1 MFSCCSGLSPSVHMK
16 GGQTEAFYEKKR
28 LSHEFK
34 NNTDVTSVIIS
45 AVQYKSISATDF
57 QTGIV
62 NSFISK
68 FVVGKEELNMKRLL
82 TGDRPTGRM
91 HIGHYVGSLA
101 NRVKLQDEFDCF
113 FIIADYQA
121 ITTHFNKTFELE
133 SNIKEVLTDWLA
145 VGINPDKSTFFIQ
158 SAVPQ
163 LAELTVIF
171 SMAVTVP
178 RLYRNPTIKEEIKE
192 RGLGENVTYG
202 FLGYPISQAADV
214 LAFRPHAVPVGDDQ
228 APILELTREI
238 AKRFNKQFGG
248 VFPMPTTIVPTNIAC
263 QRLPG
268 TDGKRKMGKSYN
280 NAIFLSDSAEAVK
293 EKVWQ
298 TVTDPARIRLSDK
311 GHPEV
316 CTVFTYHE
324 AFNEYATAEIANA
337 CRNAKIGC
345 TECKKLLAQAIDE
358 LLVPIWERR
367 AEYENQTEY
376 LREIISEGN
385 RRARKVAAE
394 TLDIAREAMQMK
406 YCFCV

>member
-1 MFSCCSGLSPSVHMK
+1 
-16 GGQTEAFYEKKR
+16 
-28 LSHEFK
+28 
-34 NNTDVTSVIIS
+34 
-45 AVQYKSISATDF
+45 
-57 QTGIV
+57 
-62 NSFISK
+62 
-68 FVVGKEELNMKRLL
+68 MKRLL
-82 TGDRPTGRM
+82 TGDRPTGKM
-91 HIGHYVGSLA
+91 HLGHYVGSLA

-133 SNIKEVLTDWLA
+133 SNIKEVLVDWLA
-145 VGINPDKSTFFIQ
+145 VGMNPDKSTFFIQ

-171 SMAVTVP
+171 SMMVTAP

-214 LAFRPHAVPVGDDQ
+214 LAFRPDVVPVGDDQ
-228 APILELTREI
+228 SPILELTRKI
-238 AKRFNKQFGG
+238 AKRFNKQFED
-248 VFPMPTTIVPTNIAC
+248 VFPIPATIVPANTAC

-280 NAIFLSDSAEAVK
+280 NAIFLSDSDEAVR
-293 EKVWQ
+293 EKVRQ

-324 AFNEYATAEIANA
+324 AFNESATAEITNS
-337 CRNAKIGC
+337 CREAKIGC
-345 TECKKLLAQAIDE
+345 TDCKKLLAQAINE
-358 LLVPIWERR
+358 FLEPIRERR
-367 AEYENQTEY
+367 AEYESQTEY
-376 LREIISEGN
+376 LGEIVSEGN
-385 RRARKVAAE
+385 RSARKFSAE
-394 TLDIAREAMQMK
+394 TLNIAREAMGMK
-406 YCFCV
+406 YNFGE